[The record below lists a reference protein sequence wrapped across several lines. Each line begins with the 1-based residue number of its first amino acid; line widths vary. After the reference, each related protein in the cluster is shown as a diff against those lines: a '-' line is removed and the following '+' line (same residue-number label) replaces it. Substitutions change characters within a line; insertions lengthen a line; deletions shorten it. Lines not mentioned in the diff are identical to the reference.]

1 MILKKTYDTTAK
13 WDFELNKWQVYDKP
27 HYQWDDASPV
37 FDDLQDA
44 LNWIIE
50 HDQRNH
56 RDQTTEEITV
66 QVNADGT

>member
-1 MILKKTYDTTAK
+1 MNLNKIYDKTAK
-13 WDFELNKWQVYDKP
+13 WDHTSNKWSISDKP
-27 HYQWDDASPV
+27 KYQWDDASPV

-56 RDQTTEEITV
+56 RDQTTQEITV